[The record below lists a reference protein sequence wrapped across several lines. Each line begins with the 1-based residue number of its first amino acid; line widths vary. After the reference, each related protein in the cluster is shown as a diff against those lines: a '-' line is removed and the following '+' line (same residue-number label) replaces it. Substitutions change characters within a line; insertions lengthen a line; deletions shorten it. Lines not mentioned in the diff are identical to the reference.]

1 MSPGIAPPK
10 GGGDGGIP
18 DKGGGSDGPLGGVGT
33 PGVSNAAK
41 GEWGDG
47 PACASRLG
55 ISGGAPVLFL
65 TKYSTLQSSGIF
77 PPDFSTISLSFSK
90 TFL

>member
-1 MSPGIAPPK
+1 MFSSEHHNNQNYFLQIKMSPEV
-10 GGGDGGIP
+10 GDG
-18 DKGGGSDGPLGGVGT
+18 SA
-33 PGVSNAAK
+33 PGVSNPAN
-41 GEWGDG
+41 GEGGGG
-47 PACASRLG
+47 PACASRLT

-65 TKYSTLQSSGIF
+65 TKCSTLQSSGIF